1 MPRENWAAGRTM
13 SAYPN
18 KHGKDKNK
26 NKKNTMIMGIDEV
39 KLNFSEYSR
48 DTKGAISFL
57 KQWRAKKDDT
67 NAPRPKFCF
76 REAKSVEVSRG
87 FPANCSGPLR
97 PRKLN
102 NGVVQKHMA
111 IGKWWK
117 VMIPHGGWVWP
128 QRQLATNRSQIRS
141 SADCKPSFCGSKAY
155 ISLPNNR
162 DPRKIIREKQ
172 PKIIHLWKNMEPLI
186 RDVQ

>member
-67 NAPRPKFCF
+67 NAPRAQVLLP
-76 REAKSVEVSRG
+76 RGQISRG
-87 FPANCSGPLR
+87 LQRLPSQLLGTFEATEVEQWGCPKTYGYR
-97 PRKLN
+97 
-102 NGVVQKHMA
+102 
-111 IGKWWK
+111 K
-117 VMIPHGGWVWP
+117 VMESDDTPWGLGLASTTACHKPEPNQEFGW
-128 QRQLATNRSQIRS
+128 L
-141 SADCKPSFCGSKAY
+141 
-155 ISLPNNR
+155 
-162 DPRKIIREKQ
+162 
-172 PKIIHLWKNMEPLI
+172 
-186 RDVQ
+186 